1 MQAGLHALGIG
12 AGARRDVIDA
22 VARCAEAAGIA
33 TLWAGEHVV
42 MVDEPASRYPYSDDG
57 RIAIP
62 ADADWLD
69 PLVAL
74 SFAAAATSRIR
85 LATGI
90 MLLPEHNPVLV
101 AKQTASIDVLC
112 GGRLSLGVGVGWS
125 AEEFAALGVPF
136 AGRGRRMDEYIDVMR
151 TLWRDD
157 VASFRGEYVNF
168 DAVRVNPRP
177 VHDRRIPIVIGGN
190 GDPALRRASRTGD
203 GWYGFYLS
211 LDETAERLETLRRLC
226 AENHRDP
233 GEVRTAVALLDV
245 TPADRDRIEALGL
258 DEVVLVAGPPEEAAA
273 VEAWMAAITEGWIAD
288 SHRA

>member
-1 MQAGLHALGIG
+1 MQLGLHALGIG
-12 AGARRDVIDA
+12 AGARRDIIDA
-22 VARCAEAAGIA
+22 VARCAEAAGVA

-57 RIAIP
+57 RIAVP

-101 AKQTASIDVLC
+101 AKQTASIDVLS

-151 TLWRDD
+151 LLWRDD
-157 VASFRGEYVNF
+157 VASFHGEYVSF
-168 DAVRVNPRP
+168 DSIRVNPRP
-177 VHDRRIPIVIGGN
+177 VRDRRIPIVIGGN
-190 GDPALRRASRTGD
+190 GDAALRRAALTGD

-211 LDETAERLETLRRLC
+211 LDETAERAGDAAQAVRGVRSRPRSAAHRRRAARRDARRSGPAGRPRPRRGGARAPVRRTTRPPSKAGLQDR
-226 AENHRDP
+226 HR
-233 GEVRTAVALLDV
+233 
-245 TPADRDRIEALGL
+245 GL
-258 DEVVLVAGPPEEAAA
+258 DPP
-273 VEAWMAAITEGWIAD
+273 
-288 SHRA
+288 

>member
-1 MQAGLHALGIG
+1 MQLGLHALGIG

-22 VARCAEAAGIA
+22 VARCAEAAGVA

-57 RIAIP
+57 RIAVP

-101 AKQTASIDVLC
+101 AKQTASIDVLS
-112 GGRLSLGVGVGWS
+112 GGRLCLGVGVGWS
-125 AEEFAALGVPF
+125 EEEFAALGVPF
-136 AGRGRRMDEYIDVMR
+136 AGRGRRMDEYIDAMR

-157 VASFRGEYVNF
+157 VASFHGTHVRFEGI
-168 DAVRVNPRP
+168 RVNPRP

-190 GDPALRRASRTGD
+190 GDAALRRAALAGD

-211 LDETAERLETLRRLC
+211 LDETAERLATLRRLC
-226 AENHRDP
+226 AECGRDP
-233 GEVRTAVALLDV
+233 GQLRTAVALLGV
-245 TPADRDRIEALGL
+245 TPADRGRLEDLGL
-258 DEVVLVAGPPEEAAA
+258 DELVIVAGPPQDAAQ
-273 VEAWMAAITEGWIAD
+273 VEGWLQTVTDGWIP
-288 SHRA
+288 HE

>member
-1 MQAGLHALGIG
+1 MQVGLHALGIG
-12 AGARRDVIDA
+12 AGAQRDIIDA

-157 VASFRGEYVNF
+157 VADFHGEHVTF
-168 DAVRVNPRP
+168 DAIRVNPRP

-190 GDPALRRASRTGD
+190 GDTALRRAARLGD
-203 GWYGFYLS
+203 GWYGFYLN
-211 LDETAERLETLRRLC
+211 LEETAERLAMLHRLC
-226 AENHRDP
+226 EEQQRDP
-233 GEVRTAVALLDV
+233 AELRTAVALLDV
-245 TPADRDRIEALGL
+245 TPSDRGRLEALGL
-258 DEVVLVAGPPEEAAA
+258 DELVLVEGPPENAGA
-273 VEAWMAAITEGWIAD
+273 VEGWIERIAEGWIVNG
-288 SHRA
+288 

>member
-1 MQAGLHALGIG
+1 MQVGLHALGIG
-12 AGARRDVIDA
+12 AGARRDIIDT
-22 VARCAEAAGIA
+22 VARCAESAGIA

-42 MVDEPASRYPYSDDG
+42 MVDEPASRYPYADDG

-90 MLLPEHNPVLV
+90 MLLPEHNPVLA
-101 AKQTASIDVLC
+101 AKQTASIDVLS

-136 AGRGRRMDEYIDVMR
+136 AGRGRRMDEYIDAMR

-157 VASFRGEYVNF
+157 VATFHGEYVSF
-168 DAVRVNPRP
+168 DAIRVNPRP
-177 VHDRRIPIVIGGN
+177 VHERRIPIVIGGN
-190 GDPALRRASRTGD
+190 GDTALRRAARTGD

-211 LDETAERLETLRRLC
+211 LDETAERLATLRRLC
-226 AENHRDP
+226 EENQREP
-233 GEVRTAVALLDV
+233 GELRTAVAVLGM
-245 TPADRDRIEALGL
+245 TPGDRDRLEALGL
-258 DEVVLVAGPPEEAAA
+258 DEVVLVDGPPEDASA
-273 VEAWMAAITEGWIAD
+273 VEGWLNGVTEGWIAP
-288 SHRA
+288 A

>member
-1 MQAGLHALGIG
+1 MQVGLHALGIG
-12 AGARRDVIDA
+12 AGARRDIIDA
-22 VARCAEAAGIA
+22 VARCAEAAGVA

-42 MVDEPASRYPYSDDG
+42 MVDEPLSRYPYSDDG

-62 ADADWLD
+62 SDADWLD

-101 AKQTASIDVLC
+101 AKQTASIDVLS

-151 TLWRDD
+151 LLWHDD
-157 VASFRGEYVNF
+157 VASFHGEYASF
-168 DAVRVNPRP
+168 DSIRVNPRP

-190 GDPALRRASRTGD
+190 GDAALRRAARTGD

-211 LDETAERLETLRRLC
+211 LDETAERLATLHRLC
-226 AENHRDP
+226 AEHDRDP
-233 GEVRTAVALLDV
+233 GELRTAVALLGV
-245 TPADRDRIEALGL
+245 TPADRGQLEGLGL

-273 VEAWMAAITEGWIAD
+273 VEDWTATVTEGWIWNG
-288 SHRA
+288 